1 MENFYEILEV
11 DKKASKEIIEKAYK
25 VLAKKYH
32 PDMND
37 ENNKEEAEEKF
48 KQISQAYEVLSNK
61 EKREEFDSILNKEQ
75 DLKYQELIDKIEIL
89 EKRLSYYENGENL
102 QKQESNESINYNK
115 GFANNY
121 NNLNN
126 YSSNN
131 QQYTSNYYNNY
142 TYKNK
147 KEPFFKR
154 IFKNLISIIF
164 AILIVI
170 AIGAGLWFIPP
181 TRQWLQSIY
190 NQNPVIKTIVDIFI

>member
-61 EKREEFDSILNKEQ
+61 EKREEYDSILNKEQ